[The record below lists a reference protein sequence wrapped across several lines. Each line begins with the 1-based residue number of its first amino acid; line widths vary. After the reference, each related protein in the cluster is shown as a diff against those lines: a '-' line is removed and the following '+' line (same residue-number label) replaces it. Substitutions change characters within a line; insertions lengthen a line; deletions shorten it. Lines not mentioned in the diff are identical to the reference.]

1 MASRF
6 MDWLLEDAD
15 PAVRHS
21 ALTRIIGY
29 PEESETATAAR
40 RLLMDN
46 GTVAELLKFQSPEG
60 FWGDADRFY
69 NDKYTGTA
77 WNLLLL
83 AELGADPKDARVSR
97 ACEFILERSQDPES
111 GGFSYSTSA
120 KTGHGLPSGVI
131 PCLTGN
137 MTYGL
142 IKLGM
147 LEDPR
152 VQRAI
157 GWIVSWQR
165 TDDGEGTGPIG
176 ETYKRYEMCW
186 GKHTCHMGAAK
197 AFKALAAIPA
207 SMRTTEVR
215 NKLSE
220 LAEYFLKHRIFKRS
234 HDPIEVAKPGW
245 LKFGFP
251 LMYQTD
257 ALELLAIFSDL
268 GIVDERLGDAISLV
282 RHKRLPD
289 GSWKLENSFNGKML
303 VNIEKKGA
311 PSKWVTLRAYDALR
325 YYGG

>member
-1 MASRF
+1 MGFRL
-6 MDWLLEDAD
+6 MDWLLEDED
-15 PAVRHS
+15 PAVRYA

-29 PEESETATAAR
+29 PECSDPASKAR
-40 RLLMDN
+40 SALM
-46 GTVAELLKFQSPEG
+46 GKGPVAELLEKQSPEG

-77 WNLLLL
+77 WNLLLM
-83 AELGADPKDARVSR
+83 AELGADPEDPRVRR
-97 ACEFILERSQDPES
+97 ACEFMLERSQDPEG
-111 GGFSYSTSA
+111 GGFSYTTSA

-137 MTYGL
+137 MVYSL
-142 IKLGM
+142 VKLGM

-152 VQRAI
+152 VQKAI
-157 GWIVSWQR
+157 GWIVRWQR
-165 TDDGEGTGPIG
+165 ADDAEGEAPKGGP
-176 ETYKRYEMCW
+176 YDRYEMCW

-197 AFKALAAIPA
+197 AFKALAAIPLPKRA
-207 SMRTTEVR
+207 PQVR
-215 NKLSE
+215 DKVSE
-220 LAEYFLKHRIFKRS
+220 LAEYFLRHRIFKKS
-234 HDPIEVAKPGW
+234 HDPEQVAKPGW

-268 GIVDERLGDAISLV
+268 GIVDERLREAISLA
-282 RHKRLPD
+282 RHKRLDD
-289 GSWKLENSFNGKML
+289 GSWKLESSFNGKML
-303 VNIEKKGA
+303 VQIEKKGS

>member
-1 MASRF
+1 MASML
-6 MDWLLEDAD
+6 MDWLLDDAD
-15 PAVRHS
+15 PAVKH
-21 ALTRIIGY
+21 AVLTKIIGH
-29 PEESETATAAR
+29 PEESRIAAEAR
-40 RLLMDN
+40 RRLMES
-46 GTVAELLKFQSPEG
+46 GPVAELLKLQSAEG

-83 AELGADPKDARVSR
+83 AELGADPNDERVSR
-97 ACEFILERSQDPES
+97 ACEFMLERSQDPEG
-111 GGFSYSTSA
+111 GGFSYSTSV
-120 KTGHGLPSGVI
+120 KTGHGIPSGVV

-137 MTYGL
+137 VAYSL
-142 IKLGM
+142 IRLGK

-157 GWIVSWQR
+157 DWIVLWQR
-165 TDDGEGTGPIG
+165 ADDGDGEGPEG
-176 ETYKRYEMCW
+176 EPYRRYEMCW

-197 AFKALAAIPA
+197 AFKALAAIPQA
-207 SMRTTEVR
+207 KRTPAVR
-215 NKLSE
+215 NKISE

-234 HDPIEVAKPGW
+234 HDPAQVAKPGW

-257 ALELLAIFSDL
+257 ALELLSIFSNL
-268 GIVDERLGDAISLV
+268 EVVDERLGDALSLV

>member
-1 MASRF
+1 MASKL
-6 MDWLLEDAD
+6 MEWLLEESD
-15 PAVRHS
+15 PSVRYA

-29 PEESETATAAR
+29 PEDSEIAKDAR
-40 RLLMDN
+40 STLMRI
-46 GTVAELLKFQSPEG
+46 GPVAEILEKQSPEG
-60 FWGDADRFY
+60 FWGDAGRFY

-83 AELGADPKDARVSR
+83 AELGADPKDERVTR
-97 ACEFILERSQDPES
+97 ACEFVLDRSQDPD
-111 GGFSYSTSA
+111 GGGLSYSTSA
-120 KTGHGLPSGVI
+120 KTGRGLPSGVI

-137 MTYGL
+137 MVYSL

-147 LEDPR
+147 LDDPR
-152 VQRAI
+152 VQKAI
-157 GWIVSWQR
+157 GWIARWQR
-165 TDDGEGTGPIG
+165 ADDSEDAAPKGGP
-176 ETYKRYEMCW
+176 YDRYEMCW

-197 AFKALAAIPA
+197 TLKALAAIPSPKRA
-207 SMRTTEVR
+207 PEVR
-215 NKLSE
+215 DKVFE

-234 HDPIEVAKPGW
+234 HDPEQVAKPGW

-268 GIVDERLGDAISLV
+268 GIADERLADAINLV
-282 RHKRLPD
+282 RHKRLED

-303 VNIEKKGA
+303 VNIEKKGT